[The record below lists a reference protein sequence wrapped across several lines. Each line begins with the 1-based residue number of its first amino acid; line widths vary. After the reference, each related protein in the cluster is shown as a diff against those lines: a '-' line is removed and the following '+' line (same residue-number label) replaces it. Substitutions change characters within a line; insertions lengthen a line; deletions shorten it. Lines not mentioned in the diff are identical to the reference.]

1 MQATGYV
8 YLFRCGD
15 LFKIGF
21 SEDPQRRLAQVG
33 GDEILHVILCADA
46 RSTERSLHQRFAS
59 LCDHGEYFRLGE
71 EEIAEILGIQSD
83 ASIKPPEAPFDRVEF
98 QASPD
103 WVRELD
109 AAAESLGVSRSAY
122 IRMAC
127 NRQMQ
132 ADRRNRE
139 GE

>member
-46 RSTERSLHQRFAS
+46 RSAERSLHQRFSS
-59 LCDHGEYFRLGE
+59 LRDHGEYFRLGE

-83 ASIKPPEAPFDRVEF
+83 ASLKPLGINTIHAWVDDELADALQAYVDSTEPRVSKTSTIEAALRAFL
-98 QASPD
+98 
-103 WVRELD
+103 REKGFWPP
-109 AAAESLGVSRSAY
+109 S
-122 IRMAC
+122 
-127 NRQMQ
+127 
-132 ADRRNRE
+132 
-139 GE
+139 